1 MYARISTFE
10 GDVKRFP
17 ETLREIREMALP
29 GLREIDGFAGLISM
43 IDHETG
49 RSINLTLWDSHESL
63 AESEDPTA
71 MIRVQTTLPKD
82 VQLVR
87 VERYEVAEMF
97 LAEMEQ

>member
-29 GLREIDGFAGLISM
+29 GLREIPGFAGFVGM

-49 RSINLTLWDSHESL
+49 RSINLTLWDSHEAL
-63 AESEDPTA
+63 AESEDQSA
-71 MIRVQTTLPKD
+71 MIRMRTTLPKD
-82 VQLVR
+82 VRLVR
-87 VERYEVAEMF
+87 VERYEVAEFFM
-97 LAEMEQ
+97 AEMEH